1 MSRFETLSASLLAVA
16 ILASV
21 AARSAD
27 APPLTNMQRDG
38 AREMLQRTVIDLK
51 KNYYDASFHG
61 IDIDARE
68 KQAEERI
75 RSAKTYGEAFAAIAW
90 TLDALND
97 SHTFFFP
104 PPRPYS
110 IENGWELTFIGD
122 KCFVTAVKP
131 GSDADKKGMK
141 VGDQVLSIEGF
152 QPQRAI
158 FWKVD
163 YVLNG
168 LAPRAGMHFVL
179 ASPGAQPRQLD
190 VMAEVKRL
198 KRVED
203 FTGTGGGTDMWET
216 IRRSENYQHSQEWRW
231 VETEDDV
238 MALKIPSFF
247 ASDSQIDNVLG
258 RMRKHKSLIIDL
270 RGDPGGAEDVLTQLL
285 GGIFRQDVTI
295 ATRVGRKDRKPVIAK
310 GHGDHAFDGKLVVL
324 IDSHSA
330 SCSELLARTVQLEK
344 RGTVLGDKSAGAVM
358 EARVYPEHLG
368 VDTMAFYGVQ
378 ITASNLLMGDGNSLE
393 HNGVTPDVPI
403 LPTAEDLAN
412 DRDPQMA
419 EAFKQV
425 GGKISPEKA
434 GKLFPV
440 IWRMN

>member
-1 MSRFETLSASLLAVA
+1 
-16 ILASV
+16 
-21 AARSAD
+21 
-27 APPLTNMQRDG
+27 
-38 AREMLQRTVIDLK
+38 MLQRTVADLK

-61 IDIDARE
+61 VDIDARE

-75 RSAKTYGEAFAAIAW
+75 RNAKNYGEAFAAIAW

-104 PPRPYS
+104 PSRPYT

-131 GSDADKKGMK
+131 GSDADKKGVK
-141 VGDQVLSIEGF
+141 PGDQVLSIEGF
-152 QPQRAI
+152 QPQRAN
-158 FWKVD
+158 FWKVQ

-168 LAPRAGMHFVL
+168 LAPRAGMRFVL
-179 ASPGAQPRQLD
+179 ASPGEQPRQVD

-203 FTGTGGGTDMWET
+203 FTGRDGGSDMWET
-216 IRRSENYQHSQEWRW
+216 IRRSENYEHSQEWRW

-238 MALKIPSFF
+238 MILNIPSFF

-258 RMRKHKSLIIDL
+258 RMRKHKSVIVDL
-270 RGDPGGAEDVLTQLL
+270 RGDGGGSEEVLTQLL
-285 GGIFRQDVTI
+285 GGVFPKDVTI
-295 ATRVGRKDRKPVIAK
+295 ASREGRKERKPVIAK
-310 GHGDHAFDGKLVVL
+310 GRGDHAFEGKLVVL
-324 IDSHSA
+324 VDSRSA

-344 RGTVLGDKSAGAVM
+344 RGVVIGDESAGAVM
-358 EARVYPEHLG
+358 EALRYSEHLG

-378 ITASNLLMGDGNSLE
+378 ITASNLLMADGKSLE
-393 HNGVTPDVPI
+393 HTGVTPDISV

-412 DRDPQMA
+412 SRDPQMVA
-419 EAFKQV
+419 AYKEV
-425 GGKISPEKA
+425 GSRITPEQA